1 MDLFLNICFFILF
14 TLLFSYDIDSSSSKG
29 NTDSTHWAVHIHG
42 GEHKAREIASRN
54 GFHFHGQV
62 CVLIFTI
69 SNNKHLTIPIS
80 IAKQVFPLC
89 WSKKMWRLYTSP
101 SRKTALTSFICT
113 ENNCVQVFRQKYIQV
128 KCTPRFSSLVP

>member
-14 TLLFSYDIDSSSSKG
+14 NLLFSYEIDSSSSKG
-29 NTDSTHWAVHIHG
+29 NTDSTHWAVQING

-69 SNNKHLTIPIS
+69 SNNKPYNLNVYRN
-80 IAKQVFPLC
+80 QVVPQC
-89 WSKKMWRLYTSP
+89 WLVE
-101 SRKTALTSFICT
+101 
-113 ENNCVQVFRQKYIQV
+113 EN
-128 KCTPRFSSLVP
+128 VPFKPDA